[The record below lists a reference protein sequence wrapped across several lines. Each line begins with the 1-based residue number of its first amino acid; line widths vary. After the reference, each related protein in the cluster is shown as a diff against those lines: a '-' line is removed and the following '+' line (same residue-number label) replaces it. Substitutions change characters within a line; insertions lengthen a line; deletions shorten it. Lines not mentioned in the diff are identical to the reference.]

1 MSTSSRSVGDST
13 QRGSVGA
20 LLEARNRLA
29 VGFDVETETCH
40 VLPDIAPIPIAQWQ
54 DREGSELYNVLY
66 DVLGRNAILSGKSGK
81 KGVLT

>member
-1 MSTSSRSVGDST
+1 MRASSISVGDST
-13 QRGSVGA
+13 PRGSVGA

-54 DREGSELYNVLY
+54 GREDSELYNVLY
-66 DVLGRNAILSGKSGK
+66 DALGRNATLSGKSGNI
-81 KGVLT
+81 T